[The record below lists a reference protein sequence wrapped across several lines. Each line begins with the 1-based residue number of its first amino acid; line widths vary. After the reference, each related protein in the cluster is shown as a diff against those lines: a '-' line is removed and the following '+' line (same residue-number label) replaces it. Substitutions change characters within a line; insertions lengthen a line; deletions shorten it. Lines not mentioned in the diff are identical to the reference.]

1 MTRKT
6 ALELAIK
13 TINDEEAKEVLANIL
28 AQVTRTQSDESK
40 ARANEKR
47 KEATASAR
55 AELVATVAP
64 IILKAMSNEPM
75 TAKEIFA
82 KCEGLPSDF
91 SVAKV
96 QNVLLRELAT
106 QIVKVEAKGKANTYA
121 LL

>member
-13 TINDEEAKEVLANIL
+13 TINDEEAKEVLTNIL

-64 IILKAMSNEPM
+64 IILKAMSTEPM

-106 QIVKVEAKGKANTYA
+106 QIVKVEAKGKANTYRLA
-121 LL
+121 